1 MERLFTMNDAFS
13 GCHPIIN
20 FGYLLI
26 VMMITMCFMQ
36 PYYLA
41 LSFVAAFCYS
51 VYLNGVRG
59 LKFNL
64 FIALPMLILATV
76 FNPLFNHEGMTILAY
91 FSSGNPLTL
100 ESIIYGLASSVMFVS
115 VILWFSC
122 YNTIMTSDKFI
133 YLFGRIIPS
142 ISLVFS
148 MVLRFVP
155 KFKNQAKVI
164 GNGQKCIG
172 RDPMMGNSKQRL
184 HNGMR
189 IMSILTTW
197 GLENGIETADSM
209 RSRGYG
215 LPGRTSFSTF
225 RFDTWDKILAI
236 AMLVM
241 LVITF
246 IPIVSGA
253 VYIVYYPLVN
263 INAPTALA
271 VLNYIAF
278 GLFCFLPLLMDL
290 VEDIKWRVLKSKI

>member
-1 MERLFTMNDAFS
+1 MNDAFS

-215 LPGRTSFSTF
+215 LPGRTAFSIY
-225 RFDTWDKILAI
+225 RFDDRDKAALAWLI
-236 AMLVM
+236 FCGAYLISGWMAGGTYFRYYPTVKAAAWTPMTVSFMLVYLA
-241 LVITF
+241 LVLTPVI
-246 IPIVSGA
+246 
-253 VYIVYYPLVN
+253 L
-263 INAPTALA
+263 
-271 VLNYIAF
+271 
-278 GLFCFLPLLMDL
+278 DRK
-290 VEDIKWRVLKSKI
+290 EERQWKSLRSEI